1 MDTKIR
7 RIASI
12 LLQHSQRYKDVKK
25 VELIE
30 EELQALSD
38 IDIHYFLEEYVDE
51 VPSLHRYLVFD

>member
-1 MDTKIR
+1 M
-7 RIASI
+7 
-12 LLQHSQRYKDVKK
+12 KK

-51 VPSLHRYLVFD
+51 VPSLHRYLVFDSQYTLYL